1 MTIKLGNGIILLP
14 SKLGIKTG
22 GIEMNKEEILE
33 RSRKDKN
40 DEYEIK
46 TFKDGQTIGIILIFV
61 TCFFFTLTNAVI
73 SDLKGLETGIISF
86 DYAAILFAYIS
97 GSNFYR
103 YAKLKNKNDLI
114 AGIAFALVFVCM
126 LILYLYYINM

>member
-1 MTIKLGNGIILLP
+1 
-14 SKLGIKTG
+14 
-22 GIEMNKEEILE
+22 MNKDEILA

-46 TFKDGQTIGIILIFV
+46 TFKDGQTIGIISIIV
-61 TCFFFTLTNAVI
+61 TCFFFMLVNAII
-73 SDLKGLETGIISF
+73 SDLRGLETGIISF

-97 GSNFYR
+97 GSNFYGF
-103 YAKLKNKNDLI
+103 AKLKNKNNLI

-126 LILYLYYINM
+126 LILYFINI